1 MEKLYKLK
9 KWLTIDEATHR
20 LSIETGEEVTN
31 ADVLQLAADEQLRI
45 SVNFPHNWTRK
56 TCDLT
61 TDENIVKQNKK
72 EIIGF
77 DGNPF
82 IYSEYERCSET
93 EYIKID
99 DNVREFKAGIWEL
112 KLIGNEKIDLEWQLK
127 EEYGLPVVDVFNLN
141 GFYVK
146 NKDGIVI
153 ERQTRLSPDEYLKLQ
168 KEIRNDTKKQ
178 LAKADI
184 PELEK
189 DHIREIIDTKKFEN
203 TTFSYP
209 CAGLGEID
217 GAFFVIQTEHLNE
230 FLANLDDDTEHDS
243 KLDINNTM
251 YLLGEVLQVV
261 GARAKKWTQSEIIN
275 KILERRQNENI
286 SAKGLK
292 QRTIEEYF
300 ANANKRLKP

>member
-1 MEKLYKLK
+1 MKKFYKLK
-9 KWLTIDEATHR
+9 KWLTIDEAAHR
-20 LSIETGEEVTN
+20 LSIELGEKVTN
-31 ADVLQLAADEQLRI
+31 ADVLQLSVDEQLKV
-45 SVNFPHNWTRK
+45 SVYFPHSWTGK
-56 TCDLT
+56 ICDLT
-61 TDENIVKQNKK
+61 TDENIIKQNKK

-77 DGNPF
+77 DGHPF
-82 IYSEYERCSET
+82 IYSEYQRCSET

-99 DNVREFKAGIWEL
+99 DNVREFRAGVWEL

-127 EEYGLPVVDVFNLN
+127 EEHGLPIVDIFNLN

-153 ERQTRLSPDEYLKLQ
+153 ERQTKLSPDEYLKLQ
-168 KEIRNDTKKQ
+168 KEISNDIKKQ
-178 LAKADI
+178 LAKSDI

-189 DHIREIIDTKKFEN
+189 TKIREKIDTKKFKN

-230 FLANLDDDTEHDS
+230 FLASLDSDVDYNN
-243 KLDINNTM
+243 KLDLDNAM
-251 YLLGEVLQVV
+251 YLLGEVLQIL
-261 GARAKKWTQSEIIN
+261 GTRAKKWTQSEIID